1 MFRTIIKHK
10 LRRCAAFRQECGG
23 NGEASASPEALL
35 RGRGSARDPTMAPA
49 RVPGAPVQVFAVLR
63 LAYDD
68 EAGKGDY
75 RHRDGVETPYEFQ
88 GLDRLLADFEAD
100 LAAVPAEEGHDE

>member
-1 MFRTIIKHK
+1 MARLLLHRKRYFEDG
-10 LRRCAAFRQECGG
+10 AV
-23 NGEASASPEALL
+23 PEIRLWL
-35 RGRGSARDPTMAPA
+35 PA
-49 RVPGAPVQVFAVLR
+49 RVPGAPVQVSAVLR

-100 LAAVPAEEGHDE
+100 LEHFPIGWNHPIGSNAR